1 VIFLDTGF
9 LLALVSGRDENHE
22 RAVDVLNSF
31 RGGSLWD
38 QVITTNHVVAE
49 AITAVRFKAE
59 PHNLAKGHAL
69 AVEIGRGLF
78 DGAFGRIYEVTT
90 DEERSAFEHFAR
102 HHDKAYSFVDCVS
115 FVVMDKLGM
124 REALSV
130 DGDFTHRFV
139 ARPGPSKK

>member
-9 LLALVSGRDENHE
+9 LLALVSERDENHG
-22 RAVDVLNSF
+22 RALDVINSY

-59 PHNLAKGHAL
+59 PHNLPKGHAL
-69 AVEIGRGLF
+69 AVEIGRGLN
-78 DGAFGRIYEVTT
+78 DGAFGKVYEVTT
-90 DEERSAFEHFAR
+90 DEERSAFEYFAR
-102 HHDKAYSFVDCVS
+102 HQDKAYSFVDCIS
-115 FVVMDKLGM
+115 FVVMDKLDL

-130 DGDFTHRFV
+130 DGDFTHRFI
-139 ARPGPSKK
+139 ARPGPLRK

>member
-1 VIFLDTGF
+1 MIFLDTGF
-9 LLALVSGRDENHE
+9 LLALASARDENHG
-22 RAVDVLNSF
+22 RALDVLDSY

-59 PHNLAKGHAL
+59 PHNLPKGHAL
-69 AVEIGRGLF
+69 AVEIGRGLY
-78 DGAFGRIYEVTT
+78 DGAFGRIYEVSA
-90 DEERSAFEHFAR
+90 DEERSAFEYFAR
-102 HHDKAYSFVDCVS
+102 HQDKAYSFVDCTS
-115 FVVMDKLGM
+115 FVVMDKLGIG
-124 REALSV
+124 EALSV

>member
-9 LLALVSGRDENHE
+9 LLALASARDENHG
-22 RAVDVLNSF
+22 RALDVLNSY

-59 PHNLAKGHAL
+59 PHNLPKGHAL
-69 AVEIGRGLF
+69 AVEIGRGLY
-78 DGAFGRIYEVTT
+78 DGAFGKIYDVTT
-90 DEERSAFEHFAR
+90 DEERSAFEYFAR
-102 HHDKAYSFVDCVS
+102 HQDKAYSFVDCIS
-115 FVVMDKLGM
+115 FVVMDKLGL

-130 DGDFTHRFV
+130 DGDFTHRFL
-139 ARPGPSKK
+139 ARPGPLTK